1 MEKRSN
7 IILGI
12 TLDTIFI
19 DTQQHTKR
27 FVKRTGI
34 QTSRERD
41 EVREGLD
48 DGDPSMLIFE
58 FKKSLIEFN
67 QFLMRG
73 LRNHLQHTGGHQRA
87 YIVS

>member
-1 MEKRSN
+1 MEKRGN

-12 TLDTIFI
+12 TLDAIFI

-73 LRNHLQHTGGHQRA
+73 LRNHLQHTGGH
-87 YIVS
+87 